1 MFIFKKNNSIV
12 SFVYNNLLK
21 LISFN
26 LVNPY
31 DNNIVES
38 IILDTNESNLIN
50 NISYNNITKKVNIN
64 LNNTILEKYNDTIL
78 NLNNNSNNLSLS
90 ITEGINAN
98 IISSF
103 FVLLVIF
110 IFICS
115 IISVF
120 SRNMVCCC
128 FKSLYDSITC
138 IPRKICCYFHNRQG
152 YTNLDQNNIN

>member
-1 MFIFKKNNSIV
+1 MFIFKKNNSV
-12 SFVYNNLLK
+12 VFYVYNNLLN

-26 LVNPY
+26 LVNSY

-50 NISYNNITKKVNIN
+50 NISYNNITKKVNPMI
-64 LNNTILEKYNDTIL
+64 NNTILEKYNDSIL
-78 NLNNNSNNLSLS
+78 NVNNNSLSLS

-98 IISSF
+98 IISTF
-103 FVLLVIF
+103 FLLFVIF

-120 SRNMVCCC
+120 SKNMVCCC
-128 FKSLYDSITC
+128 FNSLCDCITC
-138 IPRKICCYFHNRQG
+138 IPRKMCCYVDSRHG
-152 YTNLDQNNIN
+152 YTNLDKNNIN